1 MTHSLNAPEKEKK
14 KKKGEYSPAHHASTN
29 IAPFDNNC
37 LNTNKPFWAFI
48 GLPISKDKDNILT
61 SMKTNPKW
69 IQTTN
74 PWKCSKN

>member
-37 LNTNKPFWAFI
+37 LNTNKPFGAFI
-48 GLPISKDKDNILT
+48 GLPISKNKDNMLT
-61 SMKTNPKW
+61 SMKTNP
-69 IQTTN
+69 N
-74 PWKCSKN
+74 